1 MRPERHTRW
10 NSTFTTVVRSAIL
23 SDMNGTGNHVRWQE
37 RVAGRRI
44 LTAAV
49 LCLAGAAS
57 GTAERY
63 VPKPFEYYQP
73 ILDRMP
79 FGAAPAQTGAGAQ
92 DAESAKS
99 AAQEKIEQE
108 RLAKQVNMSA
118 VNITPEGRT
127 AIGFTDLSQKPPVNH
142 YLLVGDEADGWKVL
156 EADYDL
162 ETATIEKEGVAIT
175 LKLGQGLQPPA
186 AAVAGAPAAGARK
199 TGEVPVASVLPPGLT
214 RRVRRPVAGTVA
226 GAGGG
231 PASGTAPVTKPPPSS
246 YVERNRERALQRE
259 KEEQAS
265 REKMQAQLAEL
276 ARKAALNEMRRR
288 DQEEAEARAA
298 EQAEEAAAAQQEEEQ
313 SAL

>member
-1 MRPERHTRW
+1 
-10 NSTFTTVVRSAIL
+10 
-23 SDMNGTGNHVRWQE
+23 MNGTGDSVRQ
-37 RVAGRRI
+37 RVRTAWGRA
-44 LTAAV
+44 LAAAV

-63 VPKPFEYYQP
+63 APKPFEYYQP

-79 FGAAPAQTGAGAQ
+79 FGAAAAQTGAGAL
-92 DAESAKS
+92 DAEGAKS
-99 AAQEKIEQE
+99 AAQEKVEQE

-156 EADYDL
+156 DADYDL

-175 LKLGQGLQPPA
+175 LKLGQGLLSAPA
-186 AAVAGAPAAGARK
+186 AGGAGSAAATAGAPALSAGARK
-199 TGEVPVASVLPPGLT
+199 VGEAAAATGRLPPGLT
-214 RRVRRPVAGTVA
+214 RRRLRRPVTGTVGDA
-226 GAGGG
+226 G
-231 PASGTAPVTKPPPSS
+231 GTAPAAASASSS

-265 REKMQAQLAEL
+265 REKMQAQLAEM
-276 ARKAALNEMRRR
+276 ARKAALNEIRRR
-288 DQEEAEARAA
+288 DREEAEARAA
-298 EQAEEAAAAQQEEEQ
+298 EQAEEAAVAPQEEEHPAQ
-313 SAL
+313 

>member
-1 MRPERHTRW
+1 
-10 NSTFTTVVRSAIL
+10 
-23 SDMNGTGNHVRWQE
+23 MNGTGDSVRQ
-37 RVAGRRI
+37 RVRTAWGRA
-44 LTAAV
+44 LAAAV

-63 VPKPFEYYQP
+63 APKPFAYYQP

-79 FGAAPAQTGAGAQ
+79 FGAAAAQTGAGAL
-92 DAESAKS
+92 DAEGAKS
-99 AAQEKIEQE
+99 AAQEKVEQE

-156 EADYDL
+156 DADYDL

-175 LKLGQGLQPPA
+175 LKLGQGLLSAPA
-186 AAVAGAPAAGARK
+186 AGGAGSAAATAGAPALSAGARK
-199 TGEVPVASVLPPGLT
+199 VGEAAAATGRLPPGLT
-214 RRVRRPVAGTVA
+214 RRLRRPVTGTVGDA
-226 GAGGG
+226 G
-231 PASGTAPVTKPPPSS
+231 GTAPAAASASSS

-265 REKMQAQLAEL
+265 REKMQAQLAEM
-276 ARKAALNEMRRR
+276 ARKAALNEIRRR
-288 DQEEAEARAA
+288 DREEAEARAA
-298 EQAEEAAAAQQEEEQ
+298 EQAEEAAVAPQEEEHPAQ
-313 SAL
+313 